1 MLKEEYMI
9 ATKATE
15 AIEQAVCYELQNIV
29 KKYGATYN
37 SEHEAYAVLKEEV
50 EEAVDAVNELDQKLS
65 DIWLCIKNN
74 LAISETLMFEAT
86 EQAKGLAEEAVQ
98 CAAVLER
105 FLSTVGGKENAG
117 NKKE

>member
-1 MLKEEYMI
+1 MI

-15 AIEQAVCYELQNIV
+15 AIEQGICYELQNIV
-29 KKYGATYN
+29 KKYGDVYH

-50 EEAVDAVNELDQKLS
+50 EEACDAVNELDQKLS
-65 DIWLCIKNN
+65 DIWLCITNN
-74 LAISETLMFEAT
+74 VVISETLMFEAT

-105 FLSTVGGKENAG
+105 FLQTIKAEEVM
-117 NKKE
+117 

>member
-1 MLKEEYMI
+1 MI

-74 LAISETLMFEAT
+74 FVISEYTSHLCSSAT
-86 EQAKGLAEEAVQ
+86 KRE
-98 CAAVLER
+98 VLSHGSPSIWR
-105 FLSTVGGKENAG
+105 TIQT
-117 NKKE
+117 